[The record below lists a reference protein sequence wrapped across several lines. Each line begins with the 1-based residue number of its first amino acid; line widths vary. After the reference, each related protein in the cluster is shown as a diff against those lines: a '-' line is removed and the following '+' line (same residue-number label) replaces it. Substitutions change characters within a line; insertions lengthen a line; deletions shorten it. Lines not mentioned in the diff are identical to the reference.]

1 LPHLAELI
9 GAVRWS
15 IDERAAP
22 YFVNKHT
29 NTAERSVSSLAP
41 STSFRPPMAP
51 VEPEPEPEPEPE
63 QRASLWARLTIG
75 VGLLLTVVW
84 SGLLLWEIVSLLQ
97 KLI

>member
-1 LPHLAELI
+1 
-9 GAVRWS
+9 
-15 IDERAAP
+15 
-22 YFVNKHT
+22 
-29 NTAERSVSSLAP
+29 VSSLAP

-51 VEPEPEPEPEPE
+51 VEPEPE
-63 QRASLWARLTIG
+63 QRSSLWARLTIG